1 MSSWYAFGQMGIYPN
16 AGQDVYLIGSPAY
29 PQTTLHVAAEK
40 DFIIEAHNLSR
51 ESIYITAATLN
62 GKPID
67 RAWLRHS
74 EIAAGGRLVLT
85 MSKTP
90 GHWAERNLPP
100 SHRPIAGFSGEGSTA
115 GAEK

>member
-1 MSSWYAFGQMGIYPN
+1 
-16 AGQDVYLIGSPAY
+16 
-29 PQTTLHVAAEK
+29 
-40 DFIIEAHNLSR
+40 
-51 ESIYITAATLN
+51 LN

-67 RAWLRHS
+67 RAWLRHR

-100 SHRPIAGFSGEGSTA
+100 SHPPLAGYSGESSKLG
-115 GAEK
+115 GEK